1 MLGKLYRATPFI
13 VSKKSSVGS
22 LYPMIISA
30 SRRTDIPAIYSDWFM
45 NRVRDGFFHR
55 VNPFNSNQVSGF
67 SLKPEDVDA
76 ICFWTKNPRPLMK
89 HLDELDERGLKYYFQ
104 FTLNPYDKT
113 LEPNVP
119 SLQERIST
127 MIELAGRIGAERVV
141 WRYDPVILS
150 SVTPVAW
157 HLEQTE
163 QISSQLKNA
172 ANRLVFS
179 FYDFYGKG
187 QGRLNKALQGTG
199 IKLEDITASDHRDV
213 LEQIARGFKDVAS
226 RYDLQIFS
234 CSEDIDLDS
243 IGIQHGACIDGT
255 LISKL
260 TGSDAVSSKD
270 KNQRESCGC
279 VESADMGMY
288 NTCHFR
294 CAYCYAN
301 FNEGMIE
308 NNCRK
313 HYPESPSLLG
323 RYEGHVEIQTSLTRK
338 KKCGGGQQNLF

>member
-1 MLGKLYRATPFI
+1 
-13 VSKKSSVGS
+13 
-22 LYPMIISA
+22 MIISA
-30 SRRTDIPAIYSDWFM
+30 SRRTDIPAFYADWFM
-45 NRVRDGFFHR
+45 SRVREGYFHR

-89 HLDELDERGLKYYFQ
+89 HLDELDNRGLNYYFQ

-113 LEPNVP
+113 FEPNV
-119 SLQERIST
+119 SLLQERIST
-127 MIELAGRIGAERVV
+127 MIELAGRIGPERVV

-150 SVTPVAW
+150 SVTSVAW
-157 HLEQTE
+157 HLEQAE
-163 QISSQLKNA
+163 QIASQLKGA
-172 ANRLVFS
+172 TRRLVFS

-199 IKLEDITASDHRDV
+199 IKLEDITAPEHKAA
-213 LEQIARGFKDVAS
+213 LEQIARGFKEIAD
-226 RYDLQIFS
+226 RYGFQIFS
-234 CSEDIDLDS
+234 CSEDIDLNS
-243 IGIQHGACIDGT
+243 IGIQHGACIDGA
-255 LISKL
+255 LISEL
-260 TGSDAVSSKD
+260 FGSTSVNAKD

-301 FNEGMIE
+301 FNEGTIE
-308 NNCRK
+308 SNCQK
-313 HYPESPSLLG
+313 HYPDSPSLLG
-323 RYEGHVEIQTSLTRK
+323 RYEGHVKIQSSLTRK
-338 KKCGGGQQNLF
+338 KKCSGCQQNLF